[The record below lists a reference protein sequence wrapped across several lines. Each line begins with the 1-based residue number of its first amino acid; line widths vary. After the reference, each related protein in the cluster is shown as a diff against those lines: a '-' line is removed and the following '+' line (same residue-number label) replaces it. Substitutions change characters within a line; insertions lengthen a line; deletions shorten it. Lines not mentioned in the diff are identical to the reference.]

1 WRVAQSAPVQP
12 ISNRTSGSKM
22 NHQEFVEGYK
32 NGTLKAFMPPATA
45 ENYLKQRPWPP
56 LFTLPVLGAGV
67 GLVLIGWFITGI
79 IVFLLG
85 YFVPRM
91 IKRNA
96 VNILMYQALHD
107 ANVYVDL
114 REAGVLEVYE

>member
-1 WRVAQSAPVQP
+1 
-12 ISNRTSGSKM
+12 M
-22 NHQEFVEGYK
+22 NHQEFVEAYK
-32 NGTLKAFMPPATA
+32 NGTLNAFMPPATA
-45 ENYLKQRPWPP
+45 ENYLKQRLWLP

-67 GLVLIGWFITGI
+67 GLVLIGWFITGV

-85 YFVPRM
+85 YIVPRM

-96 VNILMYQALHD
+96 VSILMYQALHD
-107 ANVYVDL
+107 ADIYVEL